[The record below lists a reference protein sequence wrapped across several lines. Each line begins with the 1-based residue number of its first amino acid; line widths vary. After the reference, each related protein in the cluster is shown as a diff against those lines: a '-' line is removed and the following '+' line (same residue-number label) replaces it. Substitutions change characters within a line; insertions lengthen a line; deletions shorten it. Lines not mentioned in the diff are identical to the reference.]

1 MCGRRRK
8 QKKLDQP
15 WPGVRMVA
23 VTGING
29 VYGAPAFSC
38 TTGLDSPKSVLI
50 SVLGFYRYDR
60 LAAFAIC
67 LRRSHT
73 HSLTHCTRSLS
84 RALTNAPH
92 SSRFFL
98 CRHYFLVFMRMNV
111 NASLS
116 ASVWLCVLALPAL
129 VLGQP
134 QGFG

>member
-1 MCGRRRK
+1 M
-8 QKKLDQP
+8 
-15 WPGVRMVA
+15 A
-23 VTGING
+23 VWL
-29 VYGAPAFSC
+29 PSLSAFGDH
-38 TTGLDSPKSVLI
+38 TL
-50 SVLGFYRYDR
+50 
-60 LAAFAIC
+60 
-67 LRRSHT
+67 T
-73 HSLTHCTRSLS
+73 HSLTALARSHAHSLMYV
-84 RALTNAPH
+84 PH